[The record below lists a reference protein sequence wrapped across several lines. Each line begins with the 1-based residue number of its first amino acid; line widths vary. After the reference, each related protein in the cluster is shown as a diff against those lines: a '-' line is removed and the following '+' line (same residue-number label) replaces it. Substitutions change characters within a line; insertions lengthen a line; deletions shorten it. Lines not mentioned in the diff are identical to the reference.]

1 MNDTER
7 TLDEARQ
14 SLIAGDADGALR
26 KLEDANARDVASALL
41 FSNSEAGTALG
52 ERIVSCLMDAL
63 AGASD
68 ENTFRSF
75 LQWVCS
81 LALVSEAGQ
90 LFARRVY
97 LLAYHV
103 FVGRELSERTR
114 DLLRN
119 LHKAPLIVT
128 ALTETERT
136 LLQRSLNRALH
147 LGEPT
152 GDLVDFA
159 ELPKPPTW
167 L

>member
-1 MNDTER
+1 MNDIEAL
-7 TLDEARQ
+7 LDEARQ
-14 SLIAGDADGALR
+14 SLIAGDAGGALR
-26 KLEDANARDVASALL
+26 KLEEANARDVATALL
-41 FSNSEAGTALG
+41 FSNSEPGTAQG
-52 ERIVSCLMDAL
+52 ERIVSCFIDAL

-68 ENTFRSF
+68 ENTFRSL

-103 FVGRELSERTR
+103 FVGRETSEATR

-119 LHKAPLIVT
+119 LYEAPLIVT
-128 ALTETERT
+128 ALTDTERT

-147 LGEPT
+147 LGAPT

-167 L
+167 P